1 MYDNVKIQ
9 CVKEWKVKDGTK
21 DNRHN
26 KVHAKCKKMTHDI
39 SKQTEEKYF
48 QGFFFKIIYFI

>member
-39 SKQTEEKYF
+39 SK
-48 QGFFFKIIYFI
+48 